1 MAGNENIRHHWHFQ
15 RLGGFDQV
23 RLDRGVDLCHLAEL
37 DQKLWA
43 TLACPTT
50 GLEFDPHTLSL
61 LDADGDGR
69 IRVPEILAAV
79 EWACGIL
86 KDPDDLLRG
95 AAAVPL
101 AAIDPD
107 TEEGRLVLLSAR
119 TILAHLGRPDA
130 EEITAADTADT
141 DRIIA
146 AGRFNGDGV
155 VPPGVATDPEVSAAI
170 EDIMACVGAVPD
182 RGGSLGIGVEQ
193 CDAFFAAAHAYADW
207 WAEAS
212 ADPAG
217 LLPLAAD
224 TGAASAA
231 LAAVRGKIDDYFTR
245 IRLAAYDT
253 RAAALLNPA
262 ADDYAA
268 LAVRELSPATS
279 ELAALPL
286 AEVEPERPLPLDLG
300 LNPAWTA
307 AMARFRDR
315 VVTPLLGPREVLGE
329 ADWLDLRG
337 RFAAHDAWMARMQ
350 GAAVHPLG
358 SDRVR
363 ALLGGGM
370 ELAIRDLIEED
381 LKPAAA
387 LSAISLVDRL
397 VHYYQHLHTLLNNFV
412 ALRDF
417 YAPDSKAVFQAGTL
431 YLDGRSCDLC
441 IRVHDIEGH
450 SANAPRANTF
460 LAYCHC
466 VRRGGSET
474 MNIVAAF
481 TIGTGD
487 HLRVGRNGLFYDRQG
502 RDWDATIVKVVEQP
516 ISVGEAFGRPY
527 RRLARMVSEQ
537 VQRFAGERD
546 AAVDAGATR
555 GLEQAAAATN
565 GPAAGGPGN
574 PPAGFD
580 IARFAGIFA
589 ALGLAVGAI
598 GTALAA
604 ILGSLLRLPWWQLP
618 LVVLGVILLISGPS
632 MLLAW
637 LKLRARN
644 LGPLLDANGWAINTA
659 ARINLPFGASLTRQ
673 ARLPEDAEYS
683 RLDPF
688 GGRRR
693 PWLFYLFLLV
703 LAGALA
709 YLTYEGH
716 LANWWEHIKQVPS
729 QDIGQPATDAA
740 ADPPDTE
747 PAPAPDP
754 DAAPEPEPEPEPQ
767 PQSEP
772 ELEPEPEPEPEA
784 GPLVGEVG

>member
-1 MAGNENIRHHWHFQ
+1 MAGTEHTQHHWHFQ

-23 RLDRGVDLCHLAEL
+23 HLERGEDLCRLAEL

-43 TLACPTT
+43 TLSCPTT
-50 GLEFDPHTLSL
+50 GLEFDSHTLAL

-79 EWACGIL
+79 DWTCRVL
-86 KDPDDLLRG
+86 KDPDDLLAG
-95 AAAVPL
+95 AAEVPL

-107 TEEGRLVLLSAR
+107 TEEGRLVLLSAQ
-119 TILAHLGRPDA
+119 TILANLGRPDA
-130 EEITAADTADT
+130 AQITAADTADT

-146 AGRFNGDGV
+146 TSRFNGDGV
-155 VPPGVATDPEVSAAI
+155 VPPAVAAVPEVSAAI
-170 EDIMACVGAVPD
+170 EAIMACCGAVPD
-182 RGGSLGIGVEQ
+182 RSGSTGIGVAQ
-193 CDAFFAAAHAYADW
+193 CDAFFAAARAYVEW
-207 WAEAS
+207 WDEAS

-217 LLPLAAD
+217 LLPLGQE

-231 LAAVRGKIDDYFTR
+231 LAAVQDKIDDYFTR
-245 IRLAAYDT
+245 IRLAAYAAP
-253 RAAALLNPA
+253 AAARLNPS

-268 LAVRELSPATS
+268 LAARALSPSSS

-286 AEVEPERPLPLDLG
+286 ALVEADRPLPLDQG

-307 AMARFRDR
+307 AMARFRDL
-315 VVTPLLGPREVLGE
+315 VVIPLLGPREILGE

-350 GAAVHPLG
+350 GAEVHPLG
-358 SDRVR
+358 IDRVR
-363 ALLGGGM
+363 VLLGSGM
-370 ELAIRDLIEED
+370 ELTIRNLIEAD
-381 LKPAAA
+381 LAPAEALAA
-387 LSAISLVDRL
+387 IALVDRL
-397 VHYYQHLHTLLNNFV
+397 VHYHQHLYRLLNNFV

-417 YAPDSKAVFQAGTL
+417 YDPNAKAVFQAGTL

-441 IRVHDIEGH
+441 IQVQDIEAH
-450 SANAPRANTF
+450 SADADRANTF

-466 VRRGGSET
+466 VRRGGDET
-474 MNIVAAF
+474 MAIVAAF
-481 TIGTGD
+481 TIGTGQ
-487 HLRVGRNGLFYDRQG
+487 HLRAGRNGLFYDRQG
-502 RDWDATIVKVVEQP
+502 RDWDATIVKLVEQP
-516 ISVGEAFGRPY
+516 ISVGEAFWRPY
-527 RRLARMVSEQ
+527 RRVARMVSEQ

-546 AAVDAGATR
+546 AAVDAGASI
-555 GLEQAAAATN
+555 GLAQTTAAAAD
-565 GPAAGGPGN
+565 PAARGKPPGS
-574 PPAGFD
+574 FD

-589 ALGLAVGAI
+589 ALGLAIGAI

-604 ILGSLLRLPWWQLP
+604 LLGGLLRLPWWQLP
-618 LVVLGVILLISGPS
+618 LVLLGVILVISGPS

-693 PWLFYLFLLV
+693 PWIFYLFLLV
-703 LAGALA
+703 LAGALV
-709 YLTYEGH
+709 YLGHEGY
-716 LANWWEHIKQVPS
+716 LADWWEQIKQVPLP
-729 QDIGQPATDAA
+729 DIGEPATDVT
-740 ADPPDTE
+740 AD
-747 PAPAPDP
+747 PAPDQAAMAAP
-754 DAAPEPEPEPEPQ
+754 EAPEPEPEPDPA
-767 PQSEP
+767 PP
-772 ELEPEPEPEPEA
+772 ADEA
-784 GPLVGEVG
+784 N